1 MSKHPIVPYTVS
13 HWVHVINGLSVL
25 CIISSILFIINVY
38 PTLPD
43 TIPIH
48 FNSQGEADDWGHK
61 AFVFLTP
68 IFTIALFVPLY
79 IVSKKPHIFNYPI
92 EITKNNASRIYPVAR
107 LFMTILNFECA
118 LIFSYLSI
126 DIFGQY
132 LNATFLISLFMI
144 VILTLVLFLFTI
156 IRLRHD

>member
-68 IFTIALFVPLY
+68 ICPF
-79 IVSKKPHIFNYPI
+79 
-92 EITKNNASRIYPVAR
+92 IY
-107 LFMTILNFECA
+107 C
-118 LIFSYLSI
+118 
-126 DIFGQY
+126 QQK
-132 LNATFLISLFMI
+132 ATYF
-144 VILTLVLFLFTI
+144 
-156 IRLRHD
+156 